1 MKVLDNLFP
10 KSSIFC
16 VKKKK
21 EFNMAVALGRLLLLH
36 LVHDFLK
43 IYFLYSATVQG
54 WRCSTE
60 AQAIPVPGRLIQV
73 FSAPDP
79 QK

>member
-60 AQAIPVPGRLIQV
+60 AQAIPVPARLIQL